1 MLYLVL
7 NLKRNSCFHTFLPF
21 QFWMR
26 FNFQM
31 FQNYSLVCN
40 ISKKNLSLNSFFFSK
55 TQQTK
60 RDFLSFQW
68 LRVTETTYCVT
79 ENTYCVK
86 VVQIR
91 SLFWSVFSCIRT
103 EYRKKRTKKNSVFG
117 HFSFIENFIF
127 CAVRFNR

>member
-55 TQQTK
+55 AQQTK
-60 RDFLSFQW
+60 RHFLSFQS

-79 ENTYCVK
+79 ENTTWKLSKYGVY
-86 VVQIR
+86 
-91 SLFWSVFSCIRT
+91 SGPYF
-103 EYRKKRTKKNSVFG
+103 SVFG
-117 HFSFIENFIF
+117 LNTGRYGPKKLRIWALFLHGKFHFLWSEI
-127 CAVRFNR
+127 